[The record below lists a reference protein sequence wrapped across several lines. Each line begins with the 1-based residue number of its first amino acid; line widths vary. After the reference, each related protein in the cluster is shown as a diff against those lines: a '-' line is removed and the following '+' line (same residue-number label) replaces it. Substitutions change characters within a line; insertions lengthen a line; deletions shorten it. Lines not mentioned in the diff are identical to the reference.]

1 MRKISKTAIT
11 KALKDSKTYDAAMWI
26 YTNFITTEETL
37 EGWLQNERDIKT
49 AEDIESYI
57 EKLKCIDMG
66 DCYYQSEKRQVTVP
80 KCDLPSQSDL
90 LAEHCAAIQSLTPY
104 YYGEEQRSR
113 QTINVTVV
121 SDIFKDMLLIDR
133 VKLLTQKLS
142 KYYSDY
148 AVAFLPYTLE
158 EYQNGK

>member
-26 YTNFITTEETL
+26 YTNFITTEDTL

-49 AEDIESYI
+49 TEDMESYI

-80 KCDLPSQSDL
+80 KCDLSLRPEL
-90 LAEHCAAIQSLTPY
+90 VGEHGEAIQSLGPY
-104 YYGEEQRSR
+104 YYGEKQISR
-113 QTINVTVV
+113 QIINVTVV
-121 SDIFKDMLLIDR
+121 SDIFKDMTLIDR

-148 AVAFLPYTLE
+148 AVCFLPSTLE